1 MSQKDGMRNA
11 VRFRMIVSLNDKIG
25 EWAPLMS
32 DSRAWDMRV
41 FLRVAAL
48 GSFSAA
54 GREVG
59 MTPSSTAKLVTR
71 LEERLG
77 VRLVER
83 STRRLRLTAEG
94 ELYRERAESLLGDL
108 DAMEAEVAGGARSP
122 TGLIRISVS
131 VPFGRHCLLP
141 LLPDFTRAYPGI
153 RLDLTLTDEVVDLYA
168 ARTDVAFRAGRLSDS
183 ALLAVRLGD
192 VRRRIVASPDYLERM
207 GRPESAADLERHD
220 CLGFNFRRAAAVWP
234 LKSGGR
240 LVDREI
246 DTRIVANNGET
257 VRHMAL
263 LGLGLARLAE
273 YHIRP
278 DLAAGRLVSVLDDVL
293 VDREE
298 IHAVYTGRE
307 RVPHRVRA
315 FLDHMTPRMRACLQ

>member
-1 MSQKDGMRNA
+1 MRQKDWMRNA

-25 EWAPLMS
+25 EGADRMS

-122 TGLIRISVS
+122 TGTIRISVS

-192 VRRRIVASPDYLERM
+192 VRRRIVASPDYLERK
-207 GRPESAADLERHD
+207 GTPESAADLERHD

-257 VRHMAL
+257 VRHLAL
-263 LGLGLARLAE
+263 LGLGLGRLAE
-273 YHIRP
+273 YHIRN
-278 DLAAGRLVSVLDDVL
+278 DLADGRLVSVLDDVL
-293 VDREE
+293 VDSEE